1 MIMDHDF
8 TVWFSKSFG
17 LFYLIA
23 LSIIIVAYA
32 FWPSNKKRFDKAAK
46 SILGD
51 EDKPHRDQPH
61 SDQSHRD
68 QSHRDQSHRDQSW
81 R

>member
-1 MIMDHDF
+1 MDNDF
-8 TVWFSKSFG
+8 VVWFSKSFG

-23 LSIIIVAYA
+23 LSIIIVVYAY
-32 FWPSNKKRFDKAAK
+32 WPSNKKEFDEAAR

-51 EDKPHRDQPH
+51 EDKPRRDQP
-61 SDQSHRD
+61 
-68 QSHRDQSHRDQSW
+68 W

>member
-1 MIMDHDF
+1 MDHDF
-8 TVWFSKSFG
+8 VVWFSKSFG

-32 FWPSNKKRFDKAAK
+32 YWPSNRKQFDEAAE
-46 SILGD
+46 SILGH
-51 EDKPHRDQPH
+51 EDRPYRDQP
-61 SDQSHRD
+61 S
-68 QSHRDQSHRDQSW
+68 RDQSW